1 MIANSLHNGSDSRV
15 SHTESFA
22 RLTTQQDF
30 TGGGTVTDDVSSND
44 LVTWLKRRFERWSDD
59 HPTAGEPL
67 TDIIVGVTDEPHR
80 HAPWHEGA
88 ETLSSSTGEGEVDGV
103 IRKTLALGG
112 NRHTATQHSSHGAVD
127 IANADL
133 LTDGGAISQS
143 LSTHVD
149 ELHIETCLEVMILI
163 ANVTQRGAVGKVH
176 LMQNRRQVK
185 TPSLPVRDGLAGIQC
200 LNMANSLV
208 NGAESEL
215 SENFASLLSHHH
227 HEVDDVVGITGEFLT
242 QFRILSSHT
251 YRAGVGMALTHYDAS
266 LDNERGSCEPK
277 LFGAKQGSYD
287 DVASGLELTV
297 TLHHDAV
304 TKTIKQQGLLSLGQ
318 A

>member
-133 LTDGGAISQS
+133 LTDGVPLVKASVHMSMSFIS
-143 LSTHVD
+143 
-149 ELHIETCLEVMILI
+149 
-163 ANVTQRGAVGKVH
+163 R
-176 LMQNRRQVK
+176 
-185 TPSLPVRDGLAGIQC
+185 
-200 LNMANSLV
+200 LV
-208 NGAESEL
+208 SR
-215 SENFASLLSHHH
+215 S
-227 HEVDDVVGITGEFLT
+227 
-242 QFRILSSHT
+242 
-251 YRAGVGMALTHYDAS
+251 
-266 LDNERGSCEPK
+266 
-277 LFGAKQGSYD
+277 
-287 DVASGLELTV
+287 
-297 TLHHDAV
+297 
-304 TKTIKQQGLLSLGQ
+304 
-318 A
+318 